1 MTATAPSTVRPVGL
15 WRSVGL
21 WGWLLRVLAVG
32 YPAALVAIILVLR
45 FVGER
50 WWLSSALLYLPRLG
64 FVLPLP
70 FIVLLLLLG
79 RRRWLLLTQLVALV
93 LLLFP
98 LMGLRLPGAPSRHE
112 GAFHL
117 RVASYNIATGPHGP
131 QPILEDLRGTDADVI
146 LLQETDQSLYQALIA
161 GLAGYQVHTS
171 GQFLIASR
179 FPVDETIQPPSI
191 PHRGKA
197 RSARFVSYRL
207 TTPAGPLQIFNVHP
221 ISPREAL
228 AELRGEGLK
237 SELESGRLLRGTAS
251 DKVMDNTELRL
262 QQVEMIA
269 ADAHRSPAPVIIAGD
284 TNLPTLSWA
293 LARWLGD
300 YRDGFAEAGSG
311 FGWTFPAP
319 RHPWMRIDRVLADPR
334 LRVVGFHVVES
345 PTSDHFPVVAD
356 LELPSPPPGR

>member
-1 MTATAPSTVRPVGL
+1 MSPATKSAMP
-15 WRSVGL
+15 RSVGL
-21 WGWLLRVLAVG
+21 WGWLLRVLAIG
-32 YPAALVAIILVLR
+32 YPAALLAIILVLR
-45 FVGER
+45 FAGER
-50 WWLSSALLYLPRLG
+50 WWVSSALLYLPRLG
-64 FVLPLP
+64 FALPLP
-70 FIVLLLLLG
+70 FMALLLLLSG
-79 RRRWLLLTQLVALV
+79 RRWLLLTQLAVVV

-98 LMGLRLPGAPSRHE
+98 LMGLRLPGAPSRRD

-117 RVASYNIATGPHGP
+117 RVASYNVATGPHGAE
-131 QPILEDLRGTDADVI
+131 PILEDLRGTGADVI
-146 LLQETDQSLYQALIA
+146 LLQETDRSLYEALTA
-161 GLAGYQVHTS
+161 GFAGYQVHTS

-179 FPVDETIQPPSI
+179 FPVNETIEPPTI
-191 PHRGKA
+191 IHRGKA
-197 RSARFVSYRL
+197 RSARFVAYRI

-237 SELESGRLLRGTAS
+237 TEIESGRLLRGTAS

-262 QQVEMIA
+262 QQLEMIA
-269 ADAHRSPAPVIIAGD
+269 GDARRSTAPVIIAGD
-284 TNLPTLSWA
+284 TNLPTLSWG
-293 LARWLGD
+293 LAHWLGD

-334 LRVVGFHVVES
+334 FRVVGFHVIES
-345 PTSDHFPVVAD
+345 PASDHFPVVAD